1 MNHWLIV
8 PAAGVGRRFGGA
20 VPKQYQTLMDRT
32 VAETTLS
39 RLLAVPAITHILVA
53 INPQDFQWHQ
63 LPIAHA
69 ARVRTVAGGAERA
82 ASVHLALAALANE
95 AAPDDWVLVHDLVR
109 PCVRVA
115 DIENLIAEL
124 ATDPIGGIL
133 ATPVR
138 DTLKQ
143 VFDDP
148 ARDNR
153 IQRNVPRDHLWA
165 ALTPQMFRYGLLCR
179 ALASAAAAGI
189 LPTDEA
195 AAIEH
200 LGLHPRVVAG
210 RADNIKITTA
220 DDLGIAAA
228 ILRQQQTER

>member
-1 MNHWLIV
+1 MTHWVVV
-8 PAAGVGRRFGGA
+8 PAAGIGRRFGGA
-20 VPKQYQTLMDRT
+20 VPKQYQTLIDRT
-32 VAETTLS
+32 VAATTLG
-39 RLLAVPAITHILVA
+39 RLLAVPDITAIVVA
-53 INPQDFQWHQ
+53 INPHDRHWRQ
-63 LPIAHA
+63 LPVAGA
-69 ARVRTVAGGAERA
+69 PRVRTVTGGMERA
-82 ASVHLALAALANE
+82 ESVQLALTAIADE

-115 DIENLIAEL
+115 DIAKLMTEL
-124 ATDPIGGIL
+124 ATDPVGGIL

-143 VFDDP
+143 VAGD
-148 ARDNR
+148 ARGSC
-153 IQRNVPRDHLWA
+153 IQHTVPRADLWA

-200 LGLHPRVVAG
+200 LGLRPRVVAG

-228 ILRQQQTER
+228 ILRQQQAEP